1 MNSTSSDAL
10 KIIRRS
16 PLAQAELSINKDP
29 ELLAMLKDSSV
40 NAQVSMIIY
49 DVRKQAGLTQRQLAD
64 LVGTTQSV
72 IARLEDADYDGHSL
86 SMLVRIAS
94 ALGQKL
100 EIKMLPK
107 EVA

>member
-1 MNSTSSDAL
+1 MNNTSDAL

-16 PLAQAELSINKDP
+16 IDKDP

-86 SMLVRIAS
+86 SMLARIAS
-94 ALGQKL
+94 ALNQRL

-107 EVA
+107 EVD